1 MRIYRY
7 EIGARLAGE
16 VVGED
21 EDGAVRNLEGLQEEV
36 RGLLGKLGIVVEGME
51 RIRLRKEVKNE
62 IVEA

>member
-36 RGLLGKLGIVVEGME
+36 RGLLGKIWRVENVE
-51 RIRLRKEVKNE
+51 RVLNVWKPLLKWV
-62 IVEA
+62 